1 MVCFLKY
8 TIRIPQLLSKV
19 KFKNRGPYDREW
31 IMELELE
38 GIQSRDYTV
47 HMVLVIIQRKSTQR
61 ISLIYK
67 KNLKGFLSQVLCP

>member
-1 MVCFLKY
+1 
-8 TIRIPQLLSKV
+8 
-19 KFKNRGPYDREW
+19 
-31 IMELELE
+31 MELELE